1 MREYPEVEAFDKCL
15 NTQARFRRLTMT
27 TIKLRSQVGEDG
39 ILHLD
44 IPVNIKEGELEVTIT
59 FESVTKD
66 FLTEEDLSQLDWQNF
81 IDQTYGCLADD
92 PLMRYPQ
99 GEYEEREPI
108 E

>member
-1 MREYPEVEAFDKCL
+1 MK
-15 NTQARFRRLTMT
+15 

-44 IPVNIKEGELEVTIT
+44 IPVNIKGGELEVTVT
-59 FESVTKD
+59 FETVKD
-66 FLTEEDLSQLDWQNF
+66 EEDLAHLEWPNF
-81 IDQTYGCLADD
+81 IDKTYGCLADD
-92 PLMRYPQ
+92 PLIRYPQ

>member
-1 MREYPEVEAFDKCL
+1 MK
-15 NTQARFRRLTMT
+15 

-44 IPVNIKEGELEVTIT
+44 IPVNIKGGELEITLT
-59 FESVTKD
+59 FETVKD
-66 FLTEEDLSQLDWQNF
+66 EEDLTQLEWPNF
-81 IDQTYGCLADD
+81 IDKTYGSLADD
-92 PLMRYPQ
+92 PLIRYPQ

>member
-1 MREYPEVEAFDKCL
+1 MK
-15 NTQARFRRLTMT
+15 

-44 IPVNIKEGELEVTIT
+44 IPVDIKAGELEITVT
-59 FESVTKD
+59 FESVKKD
-66 FLTEEDLSQLDWQNF
+66 FLDEEDLGSLEWQNF
-81 IDQTYGCLADD
+81 IDKTYGCLADD
-92 PLMRYPQ
+92 PLIRYPQ